1 MKTNNF
7 TKPVAI
13 GNGDGFFTSPFVI
26 CKETQDVG
34 NVGSVETDLM
44 SCVIKGGTITDNSI
58 IRVTATGD
66 FATAGGSRTVKLML
80 GSTVLLTTTRAS
92 SSAAGG
98 FLLRSIIKKTTD
110 NEQSYNSEITMNS
123 SGVLTDD
130 FETGD
135 IMGNVTE
142 NFSQD
147 LILKVTGRSSADADD
162 SIVNTT
168 LVVEVL

>member
-7 TKPVAI
+7 TNPIAI
-13 GNGDGFFTSPFVI
+13 KNGDEFFCSPFVI
-26 CKETQDVG
+26 CKETQDIG

-98 FLLRSIIKKTTD
+98 FLLESIIKKTTD

-123 SGVLTDD
+123 SGVLTAD
-130 FETGD
+130 FETD
-135 IMGNVTE
+135 MGNVTE

-147 LILKVTGRSSADADD
+147 LTLKVTGRSSADADD

-168 LVVEVL
+168 LVVEVV

>member
-7 TKPVAI
+7 TNPIAI
-13 GNGDGFFTSPFVI
+13 KNGDEFSASPFVI
-26 CKETQDVG
+26 CKETKDVG

-44 SCVIKGGTITDNSI
+44 SCLIKGGTITDNSI

-66 FATAGGSRTVKLML
+66 FTAIAGGARTVKLML
-80 GSTVLLTTTRAS
+80 GSTVLLTTTRPS

-98 FLLRSIIKKTTD
+98 FLLRSIIRKTTD

-123 SGVLTDD
+123 SGVLTND
-130 FETGD
+130 FETGN
-135 IMGNVTE
+135 ITE

-147 LILKVTGRSSADADD
+147 LTLKVTGQSSADADD

-168 LVVEVL
+168 LVIEVV